1 MPTSVKLSEI
11 PESGELT
18 EKNLALPLAELGLVE
33 PWSGESATLSY
44 SIRKIHGSIL
54 GNFRCS
60 GSLRLECSRCLEP
73 FEAKAAA
80 EFLAN
85 FAETPDE
92 INPRSGIDPED
103 PGLNVVFFKDGLIEF
118 GEELRQEMELQVPF
132 APLCK
137 PGCLGL
143 CPVCGGNKNLKPC
156 SCGDKPKNNPFQG
169 LDTIFQQTK
178 EN

>member
-1 MPTSVKLSEI
+1 MTTKVKLSEI

-18 EKNLALPLAELGLVE
+18 EKDLALPLAELGLAE
-33 PWSGESATLSY
+33 PWIGKSVSLSY
-44 SIRKIHGSIL
+44 SLRKIHGKIL

-60 GSLRLECSRCLEP
+60 GGLGLECSRCLEP
-73 FEAKAAA
+73 FEARAKA

-85 FAETPDE
+85 FEEEPE
-92 INPRSGIDPED
+92 EVNPRSGIDPED

-132 APLCK
+132 APLCRED
-137 PGCLGL
+137 CLGL
-143 CPVCGGNKNLKPC
+143 CPVCGGNRNQKPC
-156 SCGDKPKNNPFQG
+156 DCADKPANNPFHG
-169 LDTIFQQTK
+169 LNKLFQQNK